1 MAYFALGK
9 ENVKVYQNVDET
21 LSYLLDFTRNFFFL
35 GDGTRKGNGA
45 CQCDRGFS
53 GETCDKCAIGFYKP
67 DSNDNN
73 ELKCLACHK
82 GKIGKIFSY
91 HFLKIIVPIFIAAC
105 LDQCTGPQPSNCL
118 QCKKGYVLH
127 TELGCHDG
135 KMKSLFC

>member
-67 DSNDNN
+67 DSDDNN

-82 GKIGKIFSY
+82 GKISRIFR
-91 HFLKIIVPIFIAAC
+91 
-105 LDQCTGPQPSNCL
+105 
-118 QCKKGYVLH
+118 
-127 TELGCHDG
+127 
-135 KMKSLFC
+135 

>member
-1 MAYFALGK
+1 MKYSVTYF
-9 ENVKVYQNVDET
+9 
-21 LSYLLDFTRNFFFL
+21 LDFTRKFFFL

-82 GKIGKIFSY
+82 GKIGKILSY
-91 HFLKIIVPIFIAAC
+91 HFSY
-105 LDQCTGPQPSNCL
+105 T
-118 QCKKGYVLH
+118 Y
-127 TELGCHDG
+127 DG
-135 KMKSLFC
+135 LNF